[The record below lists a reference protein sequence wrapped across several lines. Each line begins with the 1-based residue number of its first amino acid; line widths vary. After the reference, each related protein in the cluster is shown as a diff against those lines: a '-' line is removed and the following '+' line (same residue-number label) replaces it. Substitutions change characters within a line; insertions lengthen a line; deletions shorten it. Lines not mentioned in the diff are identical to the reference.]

1 MNLREALEKK
11 EIIQSMKRMGA
22 ETTER
27 MVEED
32 DGMIT
37 WITAKSAAK
46 TIKVKEDPDATYME
60 NHYFAATT
68 LLSALGWPYERLIG
82 GANVRQDGYN
92 FVLIE
97 KEEAPPKK
105 PVFNLGRGE

>member
-1 MNLREALEKK
+1 MNLREALEQK
-11 EIIQSMKRMGA
+11 EATKAMKRMSV

-27 MVEED
+27 TVVD
-32 DGMIT
+32 DNDEVTT
-37 WITAKSAAK
+37 WITAASSAK
-46 TIKVKEDPDATYME
+46 TIKVKEDTELTYMA
-60 NHYFAATT
+60 NHYMAAKT

-97 KEEAPPKK
+97 K
-105 PVFNLGRGE
+105 GEK